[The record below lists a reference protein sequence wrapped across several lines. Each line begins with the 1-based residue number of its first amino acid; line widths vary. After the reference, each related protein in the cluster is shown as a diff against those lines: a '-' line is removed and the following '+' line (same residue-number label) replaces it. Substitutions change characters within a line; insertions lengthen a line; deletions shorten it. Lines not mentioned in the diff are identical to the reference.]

1 MSDPA
6 HPLDLS
12 GTGYCASFNFR
23 RTARAVT
30 RLYDLALQS
39 SGVRSTQFAIL
50 VGIAKTRPVS
60 ISRLGEVLLIDPTT
74 LSRSL
79 SLLKRQGLVS
89 ISGRSAKRQRF
100 LDLTSQGEKAL
111 AVALPEWRKIQQ
123 RFIDAVSPEFWQ
135 AFRADLE
142 RLSFLANDIER
153 SIATKLAS
161 EL

>member
-1 MSDPA
+1 MSHPI

-12 GTGYCASFNFR
+12 GTGQCASFNFR

-30 RLYDLALQS
+30 RLYDLALQP

-60 ISRLGEVLLIDPTT
+60 IGRLGEVLLIDPTT

-111 AVALPEWRKIQQ
+111 AAALPEWRKIQE
-123 RFIDAVSPEFWQ
+123 RFVEAVNPEFWQ

-142 RLSFLANDIER
+142 RLSTLVSDLEQ
-153 SIATKLAS
+153 SIAATAGTKP
-161 EL
+161 